1 MLFDGNTY
9 DPERD
14 EERLKTQL
22 FSVWGLMRD
31 GKWRTLEEISNAVYC
46 PQASVSAR
54 LRDFRKRKFGGHTV
68 ERAYAGRGLFKYRLI
83 PNE

>member
-1 MLFDGNTY
+1 MFDGKTY

-22 FSVWGLMRD
+22 FSVWGLMQD
-31 GKWRTLEEISNAVYC
+31 GQWRTLEEISNSVCC
-46 PQASVSAR
+46 PEASVSAR

-68 ERAYAGRGLFKYRLI
+68 ERAYVRRGLFKYRLI
-83 PNE
+83 PNK